1 MGEEEKIG
9 RGAKKRT
16 GNRRFRYFASSP
28 PGRFATTLD
37 SSLPGR
43 FATWTFR
50 TIGRFDTCRMFVT
63 SLDVSPPVSKLV
75 ISHTVTT
82 SANLNIL
89 WTDDKELPT

>member
-1 MGEEEKIG
+1 MPV
-9 RGAKKRT
+9 RHLDVSLPLQT
-16 GNRRFRYFASSP
+16 LRY
-28 PGRFATTLD
+28 LD
-37 SSLPGR
+37 ASLPGH
-43 FATWTFR
+43 FAPLDVS
-50 TIGRFDTCRMFVT
+50 IPAGCFVT